1 MSARLRSEVLSLYR
15 ACMRSAQKCPEWQ
28 QREMMKTYVRMKFR
42 DEKRTQDETRIRRML
57 ADAREELAQMEYYH
71 SVYEAKQR
79 QNLAATSAQTCGEFV
94 HAECR
99 SCGSAY
105 SSAAAKFCANCGV
118 KRV

>member
-1 MSARLRSEVLSLYR
+1 MRSEVLSLFR

-28 QREMMKTYVRMKFR
+28 QREMMKAYVRMKFR
-42 DEKRTQDETRIRRML
+42 DEKLTQDETRIRRML

-79 QNLAATSAQTCGEFV
+79 QSQSNVSQKSGEGFV

-105 SSAAAKFCANCGV
+105 SSATAKFCANCGV